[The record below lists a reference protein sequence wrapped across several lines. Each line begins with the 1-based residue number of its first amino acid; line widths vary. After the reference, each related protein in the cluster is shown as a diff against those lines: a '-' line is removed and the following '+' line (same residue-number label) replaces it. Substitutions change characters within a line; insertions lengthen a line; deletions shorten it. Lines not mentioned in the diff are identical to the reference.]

1 MKQVLARLVQLQRLD
16 ERRATLKRRLD
27 SLPVELGERK
37 SQQAVLEAAAEA
49 RAAERKSSLAR
60 AEELELEVRE
70 HELRIQKLEAQTRES
85 RDAGAV
91 QIAQHEVRQH
101 RDKISKNED
110 EALALLERANALIAE
125 VEKDRQKA
133 REMAAELEKF
143 ARTVAEDQTALQ
155 AELDA
160 LGRERDVLEESLPF
174 EARGV
179 YDKLYPVRKG
189 RPVAPLKGDSCGGC
203 GMVVPPND
211 RMKVSA
217 RKALTRCPSCTR
229 ILVSADLWSPE
240 AAGAEAA
247 GE

>member
-1 MKQVLARLVQLQRLD
+1 MARLVQLQRLD

-70 HELRIQKLEAQTRES
+70 HELRIQKLETQTRES
-85 RDAGAV
+85 QDAGAI
-91 QIAQHEVRQH
+91 QIAQHEIRQH
-101 RDKISKNED
+101 QEKISKAED
-110 EALALLERANALIAE
+110 EALALLERANALVAE
-125 VEKDRQKA
+125 VDKDRQKA

-143 ARTVAEDQTALQ
+143 ARTVAEDQMALQ
-155 AELDA
+155 AELEAFGAERDA
-160 LGRERDVLEESLPF
+160 LEQSLPF

-179 YDKLYPVRKG
+179 YEKLYPVRKA

-203 GMVVPPND
+203 GMFVPPND
-211 RMKVSA
+211 RMKVA
-217 RKALTRCPSCTR
+217 AGKALTRCPSCSR
-229 ILVSADLWSPE
+229 ILVSAAIWSPE

-247 GE
+247 GD